1 MMNVK
6 QWLQSNYLSI
16 TALAAVMAL
25 TRVHH
30 FGDALSLP
38 DASLAV
44 FFLAG
49 MGISSLW
56 FLGFLMLGAGVID
69 YVAINQFNV
78 SDFCISAAY
87 VFLIP
92 TYAVMWFAGRYCTRF
107 KALNASELLKTVGLA
122 ALATSVAFA
131 ISNGS
136 FYLLSGR
143 YTDVSWTQYASG
155 IIHYYPVYT
164 SAALIYAVMGLAIV
178 KIARSMPALSSSHK
192 EI

>member
-1 MMNVK
+1 MNVK

-25 TRVHH
+25 TRLHH

-38 DASLAV
+38 DASLAI

-56 FLGFLMLGAGVID
+56 FFAFLLLEAGVID
-69 YVAINQFNV
+69 YVAISQFNV

-107 KALNASELLKTVGLA
+107 KALNASELLKTAGLA
-122 ALATSVAFA
+122 ALAISVAFA

>member
-6 QWLQSNYLSI
+6 QWLQNNYLSI
-16 TALAAVMAL
+16 TALVAVMAL
-25 TRVHH
+25 TRLHH

-56 FLGFLMLGAGVID
+56 FFAVLLLEAGVID
-69 YVAINQFNV
+69 YVAITQFNV

-92 TYAVMWFAGRYCTRF
+92 TYAAMWFAGCYCTRF
-107 KALNASELLKTVGLA
+107 KTLNASELLKTVGLS
-122 ALATSVAFA
+122 ALAISVAFA

-155 IIHYYPVYT
+155 IIQYYPVYA

-178 KIARSMPALSSSHK
+178 KIVRSMPNFSSSHK